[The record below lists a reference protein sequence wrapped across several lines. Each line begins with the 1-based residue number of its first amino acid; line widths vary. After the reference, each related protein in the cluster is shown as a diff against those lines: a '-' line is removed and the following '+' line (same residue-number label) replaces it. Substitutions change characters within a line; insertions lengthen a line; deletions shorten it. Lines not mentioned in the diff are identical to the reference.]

1 MRFADLE
8 ARGLV
13 RLHAEPDGELYDD
26 SFIDDFEHLS
36 DEGKKR
42 EKKQLWAQIE
52 REGVWYYAGQYREKG
67 RTPVGYETSAR
78 VRNSEKGWE
87 TADGI
92 GGIIGTDLS
101 DYRYDLMQSAI
112 DALDAHWAEEAAE
125 LSERATYAAGGECV
139 KWKTV
144 REQFTSSDK
153 AYEYVE
159 TFTVPTR
166 FRILRVT
173 TECVMESTIEP
184 E

>member
-1 MRFADLE
+1 MASVHYE
-8 ARGLV
+8 V
-13 RLHAEPDGELYDD
+13 
-26 SFIDDFEHLS
+26 
-36 DEGKKR
+36 
-42 EKKQLWAQIE
+42 
-52 REGVWYYAGQYREKG
+52 QYNNRK
-67 RTPVGYETSAR
+67 
-78 VRNSEKGWE
+78 
-87 TADGI
+87 
-92 GGIIGTDLS
+92 
-101 DYRYDLMQSAI
+101 
-112 DALDAHWAEEAAE
+112 
-125 LSERATYAAGGECV
+125 CV